1 LISPP
6 SYRGRWLEAR
16 GGNGGVMF
24 KFIYSLL
31 MFQQIDPRIYE
42 LEKEIDLYRII
53 LSGTVLLLIILILIV
68 VLQWVSL
75 KKFRRSA
82 ADGDSNAGS
91 SRKEKAAKKKAGADK
106 PAAAPAVSVKARDLP
121 DPGLVYKFSLADEKV
136 TEKLIT
142 IGQTEGNI
150 KTFSTEIINDHF
162 SVNIRIIDNQRDRD
176 IYNLPDKIYE
186 EYILDMRRDGRVLIY
201 YPGLEGYRQMGAR
214 ERLYI
219 KQEPDAA
226 GDPTFPLIEAK
237 QPIRMRIGDRLNQ
250 DEKFTNGYFE
260 FHLYTQ
266 EYEVKTSVGI
276 PKIEKNFMIRLYR
289 IYPGYDM
296 SSPSAEGLYPMTDPF
311 RAG

>member
-1 LISPP
+1 
-6 SYRGRWLEAR
+6 
-16 GGNGGVMF
+16 
-24 KFIYSLL
+24 

-53 LSGTVLLLIILILIV
+53 LAGGVLLLIVLGLIV
-68 VLQWVSL
+68 VLQWASL
-75 KKFRRSA
+75 KRMRRA
-82 ADGDSNAGS
+82 ADSGEAVDNTSKKNVAN
-91 SRKEKAAKKKAGADK
+91 KAKQDHSEVK
-106 PAAAPAVSVKARDLP
+106 PSPSVKGRDLP

-150 KTFSTEIINDHF
+150 KTYSTEVINDHL
-162 SVNIRIIDNQRDRD
+162 SINIRIIDNQRERD

-186 EYILDMRRDGRVLIY
+186 EYILDMRRDGRVLVY

-214 ERLYI
+214 ERIYI

-226 GDPTFPLIEAK
+226 GDPTFAAIEAK
-237 QPIRMRIGDRLNQ
+237 QPVRLRIGDRLNQ
-250 DEKFTNGYFE
+250 DEKFANGYFE

-266 EYEVKTSVGI
+266 EYEVKTSAGI
-276 PKIEKNFMIRLYR
+276 PKIEKNFMVRLYR

-296 SSPSAEGLYPMTDPF
+296 SSPSPDGLYPMTDPF

>member
-1 LISPP
+1 
-6 SYRGRWLEAR
+6 
-16 GGNGGVMF
+16 
-24 KFIYSLL
+24 

-53 LSGTVLLLIILILIV
+53 LSGVVLLLIVLILIV

-75 KKFRRSA
+75 KKARRSA
-82 ADGDSNAGS
+82 EG
-91 SRKEKAAKKKAGADK
+91 EEL
-106 PAAAPAVSVKARDLP
+106 PVKARKKVPETGKSEKKEPAASASIKSKDLP
-121 DPGLVYKFSLADEKV
+121 DPGLVYKFSLADEKI

-150 KTFSTEIINDHF
+150 KTYSTEVINDHL
-162 SVNIRIIDNQRDRD
+162 SINIRIIDNQREKD

-186 EYILDMRRDGRVLIY
+186 EYILDMRRDGRVLVY

-219 KQEPDAA
+219 KQESDAA
-226 GDPTFPLIEAK
+226 GDPTFAMIEAK
-237 QPIRMRIGDRLNQ
+237 QPIRLRIGDRLNQ
-250 DEKFTNGYFE
+250 DEKFANGYFE

-266 EYEVKTSVGI
+266 EYEVKTSAGI

-296 SSPSAEGLYPMTDPF
+296 SSPSPEGLYPMTDPF

>member
-1 LISPP
+1 
-6 SYRGRWLEAR
+6 
-16 GGNGGVMF
+16 MF

-31 MFQQIDPRIYE
+31 LFQQIDPRIYE

-53 LSGTVLLLIILILIV
+53 IAGAALLFIILVLIII
-68 VLQWVSL
+68 LQWVSL
-75 KKFRRSA
+75 KKARGSA
-82 ADGDSNAGS
+82 AGKEVIENTPKS
-91 SRKEKAAKKKAGADK
+91 SVPAKGKKGKAK
-106 PAAAPAVSVKARDLP
+106 PATAPAVTGRDLP

-150 KTFSTEIINDHF
+150 RTFSTEVINDHL
-162 SVNIRIIDNQRDRD
+162 SINIRIIDNQRERD
-176 IYNLPDKIYE
+176 IYNLPDRIYE

-201 YPGLEGYRQMGAR
+201 YPGLDAYRQMGAR
-214 ERLYI
+214 ERLYV

-226 GDPTFPLIEAK
+226 GDPTFAAIEAK
-237 QPIRMRIGDRLNQ
+237 QPVRLRIGDRLNQ

-266 EYEVKTSVGI
+266 EYEVKTAAGI
-276 PKIEKNFMIRLYR
+276 PRIEKNFMVRLYR

-296 SSPSAEGLYPMTDPF
+296 SSPSPEGLYPMTDPF

>member
-1 LISPP
+1 M
-6 SYRGRWLEAR
+6 A
-16 GGNGGVMF
+16 V
-24 KFIYSLL
+24 
-31 MFQQIDPRIYE
+31 FQQIDPRIYE

-53 LSGTVLLLIILILIV
+53 LAGGVLLLIILGLII

-75 KKFRRSA
+75 KKARKASA
-82 ADGDSNAGS
+82 EGDSVDITPGKS
-91 SRKEKAAKKKAGADK
+91 STAKAGQRSTETPAK
-106 PAAAPAVSVKARDLP
+106 PSVKSRDLP

-150 KTFSTEIINDHF
+150 KTYSTEVINDHL

-186 EYILDMRRDGRVLIY
+186 EYILDMRRDGRVLVY

-214 ERLYI
+214 ERIYI

-226 GDPTFPLIEAK
+226 GDPTFAAIEAK
-237 QPIRMRIGDRLNQ
+237 QPIRLRIGDRLNQ

-266 EYEVKTSVGI
+266 EYEVKTSAGI
-276 PKIEKNFMIRLYR
+276 PKIEKNFMLRLYR

-296 SSPSAEGLYPMTDPF
+296 SSPSPDGLYPMTDPF

>member
-1 LISPP
+1 
-6 SYRGRWLEAR
+6 
-16 GGNGGVMF
+16 
-24 KFIYSLL
+24 

-53 LSGTVLLLIILILIV
+53 LAGGILLLIMLVLFV
-68 VLQWVSL
+68 VIQWASL
-75 KKFRRSA
+75 KRIRRA
-82 ADGDSNAGS
+82 ADGGEAID
-91 SRKEKAAKKKAGADK
+91 
-106 PAAAPAVSVKARDLP
+106 AAPKRNAAVKVKHEQPEAKPSPSVKGRDLP
-121 DPGLVYKFSLADEKV
+121 DPGLVYKFSLSDEKV

-150 KTFSTEIINDHF
+150 KTFSTEIINDHL
-162 SVNIRIIDNQRDRD
+162 SINIRIIDNQREKD

-186 EYILDMRRDGRVLIY
+186 EYILDMRRDGRVLVY

-214 ERLYI
+214 ERVYI
-219 KQEPDAA
+219 KQEQDAA
-226 GDPTFPLIEAK
+226 GDPTFAAIEAK
-237 QPIRMRIGDRLNQ
+237 QPIRLRIGDRLNQ

-266 EYEVKTSVGI
+266 EYEVKTSAGI
-276 PKIEKNFMIRLYR
+276 PKIEKNFMVRLYK

-296 SSPSAEGLYPMTDPF
+296 SAPSSDGLYPMTDPF

>member
-1 LISPP
+1 
-6 SYRGRWLEAR
+6 
-16 GGNGGVMF
+16 MF
-24 KFIYSLL
+24 KFIYSLI

-53 LSGTVLLLIILILIV
+53 LAGGVLLLIILGLIV

-75 KKFRRSA
+75 KKIRRAAEGSEAYDTVTKKSPAPKSGQEQPEQKSA
-82 ADGDSNAGS
+82 
-91 SRKEKAAKKKAGADK
+91 
-106 PAAAPAVSVKARDLP
+106 PSVKGRDLP

-136 TEKLIT
+136 TEKLIA

-150 KTFSTEIINDHF
+150 KTFSTEVINDHL
-162 SVNIRIIDNQRDRD
+162 SINIRIIDNQRDRD

-186 EYILDMRRDGRVLIY
+186 EYILDMRRDGRVLVY

-214 ERLYI
+214 ERVYI
-219 KQEPDAA
+219 RQEPDAA
-226 GDPTFPLIEAK
+226 GDPTFQKIEAK
-237 QPIRMRIGDRLNQ
+237 QPIRLRIGDRLNQ
-250 DEKFTNGYFE
+250 DEKFANGYFE

-266 EYEVKTSVGI
+266 EYEVKTSAGI
-276 PKIEKNFMIRLYR
+276 PKIEKNFMVRLYR

-296 SSPSAEGLYPMTDPF
+296 SSPSPDGLYPMTDPF

>member
-1 LISPP
+1 
-6 SYRGRWLEAR
+6 
-16 GGNGGVMF
+16 
-24 KFIYSLL
+24 

-53 LSGTVLLLIILILIV
+53 LAGGVLLLIILGLIV
-68 VLQWVSL
+68 ILQWASL
-75 KKFRRSA
+75 KKMRRG
-82 ADGDSNAGS
+82 ADIGEPVNITPGKNAPAKTEKG
-91 SRKEKAAKKKAGADK
+91 KPETKAA
-106 PAAAPAVSVKARDLP
+106 PSVKGRDLP

-150 KTFSTEIINDHF
+150 KTYSTEVINDHF
-162 SVNIRIIDNQRDRD
+162 SINIRIIDNQRDRD

-186 EYILDMRRDGRVLIY
+186 EYILDMRRDGRVLVY

-214 ERLYI
+214 ERVYI
-219 KQEPDAA
+219 KPEPDSA
-226 GDPTFPLIEAK
+226 GDPTFPMIEAK
-237 QPIRMRIGDRLNQ
+237 QPIRLRIGDRLNQ
-250 DEKFTNGYFE
+250 DEKFANGYFE

-266 EYEVKTSVGI
+266 EYEVKTSAGI
-276 PKIEKNFMIRLYR
+276 PKIEKNFMVRLYR

-296 SSPSAEGLYPMTDPF
+296 SSPSPDGLYPMTDPF

>member
-1 LISPP
+1 
-6 SYRGRWLEAR
+6 
-16 GGNGGVMF
+16 MF
-24 KFIYSLL
+24 KFIYSLI

-53 LSGTVLLLIILILIV
+53 LAGGVLLLIILGLIV

-75 KKFRRSA
+75 KKIRRAAEGSDAFDTVTKKSPAPKSGQEQPELKSA
-82 ADGDSNAGS
+82 
-91 SRKEKAAKKKAGADK
+91 
-106 PAAAPAVSVKARDLP
+106 PSVKGRDLP

-150 KTFSTEIINDHF
+150 KTFSTEVINDHL
-162 SVNIRIIDNQRDRD
+162 SINIRIIDNQRDRD

-186 EYILDMRRDGRVLIY
+186 EYILDMRRDGRVLVY

-214 ERLYI
+214 ERVYI
-219 KQEPDAA
+219 RQEPDAA
-226 GDPTFPLIEAK
+226 GDPTFQKIEAK
-237 QPIRMRIGDRLNQ
+237 QPIRLRIGDRLNQ
-250 DEKFTNGYFE
+250 DEKFANGYFE

-266 EYEVKTSVGI
+266 EYEVKTSAGI
-276 PKIEKNFMIRLYR
+276 PKIEKNFMVRLYR

-296 SSPSAEGLYPMTDPF
+296 SSPSPDGLYPMTDPF